1 MKTFHEE
8 IPDLC
13 QDALTDQLFD
23 EYSIFFDIETTG
35 FSPAN
40 STLYMIGC
48 ARRKSNRIC
57 IEQFFAEKPE
67 EEAEILATFFQML
80 SPYTTIITF
89 NGVGFDIPYLKAKA
103 DHYKIPEHFRDFE
116 YLDIFKSVS
125 SIKFLL
131 KLENYKQ
138 KTIESFLGLKREDEK
153 TGGDLIHVYFTHV
166 KHPTEETMHLLRIHN
181 YEDVL
186 HMIDLLSVLSYLE
199 VLNGQ
204 YTILSHR
211 IDHYHAYDGTEGEE
225 WIITMQNNYPVPRQ
239 LSCKQDCFYLMI
251 GKNRTSLRIPVYEG
265 ELHYF
270 YSNYRDY
277 YYLKKEDM
285 AIHKSVASFVDKEY
299 RENAKASNCYTRKS
313 GKFLPIGGYTKLV
326 ENLLEGIEVRLN
338 EDYLED
344 KEKWNAMAEKVVY
357 TGAID
362 AYFDY
367 TLGNLEYR
375 SVRFE
380 NEILDMP
387 NFQGNAA
394 VNYTDR
400 ETPWTRIIE
409 HKWFEFGKDENGNDL
424 PKTIIS
430 KEYSS
435 EWKPGDEP
443 YYPVN
448 DKKNGELYQKYKALA
463 EKEENIIF
471 GGRLGEYKYYDMDA
485 VIASA
490 LECARNQLY

>member
-23 EYSIFFDIETTG
+23 EHSIFFDIETTG

-57 IEQFFAEKPE
+57 IDQFFAEKPE

-313 GKFLPIGGYTKLV
+313 GKFLPQYNNV
-326 ENLLEGIEVRLN
+326 
-338 EDYLED
+338 
-344 KEKWNAMAEKVVY
+344 MQ
-357 TGAID
+357 
-362 AYFDY
+362 
-367 TLGNLEYR
+367 
-375 SVRFE
+375 
-380 NEILDMP
+380 P
-387 NFQGNAA
+387 
-394 VNYTDR
+394 
-400 ETPWTRIIE
+400 
-409 HKWFEFGKDENGNDL
+409 EFR
-424 PKTIIS
+424 
-430 KEYSS
+430 KEY
-435 EWKPGDEP
+435 K
-443 YYPVN
+443 
-448 DKKNGELYQKYKALA
+448 DKISYFEMTDDFCTSDIMLHRYIDHILKNMM
-463 EKEENIIF
+463 EK
-471 GGRLGEYKYYDMDA
+471 K
-485 VIASA
+485 
-490 LECARNQLY
+490 

>member
-23 EYSIFFDIETTG
+23 EHSIFFDIETTG

-57 IEQFFAEKPE
+57 IDQFFAEKPE
-67 EEAEILATFFQML
+67 EEAEILAAFFQML

-138 KTIESFLGLKREDEK
+138 KTIESFLGLKRKDEK

-225 WIITMQNNYPVPRQ
+225 WIITMQNDYPVPRQ

-285 AIHKSVASFVDKEY
+285 AIYLLFIQHILYSLKE
-299 RENAKASNCYTRKS
+299 NGKAAIVVPTGFITAKK
-313 GKFLPIGGYTKLV
+313 
-326 ENLLEGIEVRLN
+326 GIEYKIRKYIVDNQFLTGVISMPANIFATTNTSVSILFLDKSKNNDMMIFLDASKCGEKIKDGKNQKIILRPNETSKIIDYFLN
-338 EDYLED
+338 KTEED
-344 KEKWNAMAEKVVY
+344 KFSSYVSLNDVKGNNYSFSA
-357 TGAID
+357 GQ
-362 AYFDY
+362 YFDVKI
-367 TLGNLEYR
+367 EYDD
-375 SVRFE
+375 
-380 NEILDMP
+380 I
-387 NFQGNAA
+387 
-394 VNYTDR
+394 
-400 ETPWTRIIE
+400 
-409 HKWFEFGKDENGNDL
+409 
-424 PKTIIS
+424 
-430 KEYSS
+430 SS
-435 EWKPGDEP
+435 EEFSKNMINYNKKLDELFL
-443 YYPVN
+443 N
-448 DKKNGELYQKYKALA
+448 DEKI
-463 EKEENIIF
+463 KEE
-471 GGRLGEYKYYDMDA
+471 LKHSLEVLYKND
-485 VIASA
+485 
-490 LECARNQLY
+490 

>member
-23 EYSIFFDIETTG
+23 EHSIFFDIETTG

-57 IEQFFAEKPE
+57 IDQFFAEKPE
-67 EEAEILATFFQML
+67 EEAEILAAFFQML

-138 KTIESFLGLKREDEK
+138 KTIESFLGLKRKDEK

-186 HMIDLLSVLSYLE
+186 HMIDLLSVLSYLDASLLFRSFTLE

-225 WIITMQNNYPVPRQ
+225 WIITMQNDYPVPRQ

-313 GKFLPIGGYTKLV
+313 GKFLPQY
-326 ENLLEGIEVRLN
+326 N
-338 EDYLED
+338 
-344 KEKWNAMAEKVVY
+344 
-357 TGAID
+357 
-362 AYFDY
+362 
-367 TLGNLEYR
+367 
-375 SVRFE
+375 SV
-380 NEILDMP
+380 MQP
-387 NFQGNAA
+387 
-394 VNYTDR
+394 
-400 ETPWTRIIE
+400 
-409 HKWFEFGKDENGNDL
+409 EFR
-424 PKTIIS
+424 
-430 KEYSS
+430 KEY
-435 EWKPGDEP
+435 K
-443 YYPVN
+443 
-448 DKKNGELYQKYKALA
+448 DKISYFEMTDDFCTSDIMLRRYIDHILKNMMGKK
-463 EKEENIIF
+463 
-471 GGRLGEYKYYDMDA
+471 
-485 VIASA
+485 
-490 LECARNQLY
+490 

>member
-23 EYSIFFDIETTG
+23 EHSIFFDIETTG

-57 IEQFFAEKPE
+57 IDQFFAEKPE
-67 EEAEILATFFQML
+67 EEAEILAAFFQML

-138 KTIESFLGLKREDEK
+138 KTVESFLGLKRKDKK

-225 WIITMQNNYPVPRQ
+225 WIITMQNDYPVPRQ

-313 GKFLPIGGYTKLV
+313 GKFLPQY
-326 ENLLEGIEVRLN
+326 N
-338 EDYLED
+338 
-344 KEKWNAMAEKVVY
+344 
-357 TGAID
+357 
-362 AYFDY
+362 
-367 TLGNLEYR
+367 
-375 SVRFE
+375 SV
-380 NEILDMP
+380 MQP
-387 NFQGNAA
+387 
-394 VNYTDR
+394 
-400 ETPWTRIIE
+400 
-409 HKWFEFGKDENGNDL
+409 EFR
-424 PKTIIS
+424 
-430 KEYSS
+430 KEY
-435 EWKPGDEP
+435 K
-443 YYPVN
+443 
-448 DKKNGELYQKYKALA
+448 DKISYFEMTDDFCTSDIMLRRYIDHILKNMMGKNNNLRLQKCMFLCFRHKNMHFYWFKHSFQN
-463 EKEENIIF
+463 KN
-471 GGRLGEYKYYDMDA
+471 
-485 VIASA
+485 
-490 LECARNQLY
+490 C

>member
-23 EYSIFFDIETTG
+23 EHSIFFDIETTG

-57 IEQFFAEKPE
+57 IDQFFAEKPE
-67 EEAEILATFFQML
+67 EEAEILAAFFQML

-138 KTIESFLGLKREDEK
+138 KTIESFLGLKRKDKK

-211 IDHYHAYDGTEGEE
+211 IDHYHAYDGTGGEE
-225 WIITMQNNYPVPRQ
+225 WIITMQNDYPVPRQ

-313 GKFLPIGGYTKLV
+313 GKFLPQY
-326 ENLLEGIEVRLN
+326 N
-338 EDYLED
+338 
-344 KEKWNAMAEKVVY
+344 
-357 TGAID
+357 
-362 AYFDY
+362 
-367 TLGNLEYR
+367 
-375 SVRFE
+375 SV
-380 NEILDMP
+380 MQP
-387 NFQGNAA
+387 
-394 VNYTDR
+394 
-400 ETPWTRIIE
+400 
-409 HKWFEFGKDENGNDL
+409 EFR
-424 PKTIIS
+424 
-430 KEYSS
+430 KEY
-435 EWKPGDEP
+435 K
-443 YYPVN
+443 
-448 DKKNGELYQKYKALA
+448 DKISYFEMTDDFCTSDIMLRRYIDHILKNMMGKK
-463 EKEENIIF
+463 
-471 GGRLGEYKYYDMDA
+471 
-485 VIASA
+485 
-490 LECARNQLY
+490 

>member
-1 MKTFHEE
+1 MTKNEIYGIIQTHDKIQTLYKGEFMKTFHEE

-23 EYSIFFDIETTG
+23 EHSIFFDIETTG

-57 IEQFFAEKPE
+57 IDQFFAEKPE
-67 EEAEILATFFQML
+67 EEAEILAAFFQML

-313 GKFLPIGGYTKLV
+313 GKFLPQYNNV
-326 ENLLEGIEVRLN
+326 
-338 EDYLED
+338 
-344 KEKWNAMAEKVVY
+344 MQ
-357 TGAID
+357 
-362 AYFDY
+362 
-367 TLGNLEYR
+367 
-375 SVRFE
+375 
-380 NEILDMP
+380 P
-387 NFQGNAA
+387 
-394 VNYTDR
+394 
-400 ETPWTRIIE
+400 
-409 HKWFEFGKDENGNDL
+409 EFR
-424 PKTIIS
+424 
-430 KEYSS
+430 KEY
-435 EWKPGDEP
+435 K
-443 YYPVN
+443 
-448 DKKNGELYQKYKALA
+448 DKISYFEMTDDFCTSDIMLRRYIDHILKNMMGKK
-463 EKEENIIF
+463 
-471 GGRLGEYKYYDMDA
+471 
-485 VIASA
+485 
-490 LECARNQLY
+490 

>member
-23 EYSIFFDIETTG
+23 EHSIFFDIETTG

-48 ARRKSNRIC
+48 ARRKSNRIY
-57 IEQFFAEKPE
+57 IDQFFAEKPE
-67 EEAEILATFFQML
+67 EETEILAAFFQML

-225 WIITMQNNYPVPRQ
+225 WIITMQNDYPVPRQ

-313 GKFLPIGGYTKLV
+313 GKFLPQY
-326 ENLLEGIEVRLN
+326 N
-338 EDYLED
+338 
-344 KEKWNAMAEKVVY
+344 
-357 TGAID
+357 
-362 AYFDY
+362 
-367 TLGNLEYR
+367 
-375 SVRFE
+375 SV
-380 NEILDMP
+380 MQP
-387 NFQGNAA
+387 
-394 VNYTDR
+394 
-400 ETPWTRIIE
+400 
-409 HKWFEFGKDENGNDL
+409 EFR
-424 PKTIIS
+424 
-430 KEYSS
+430 KEY
-435 EWKPGDEP
+435 K
-443 YYPVN
+443 
-448 DKKNGELYQKYKALA
+448 DKISYFEMTDDFCTSDIMLRRYIDHILKNMMGKK
-463 EKEENIIF
+463 
-471 GGRLGEYKYYDMDA
+471 
-485 VIASA
+485 
-490 LECARNQLY
+490 

>member
-23 EYSIFFDIETTG
+23 EHSIFFDIETTG

-57 IEQFFAEKPE
+57 IDQFFAEKPE
-67 EEAEILATFFQML
+67 EEAEILAAFFQML
-80 SPYTTIITF
+80 SPYTTIIMF

-138 KTIESFLGLKREDEK
+138 KTIESFLGLKRKDEK

-166 KHPTEETMHLLRIHN
+166 KHPTEETMHLLLIHN

-225 WIITMQNNYPVPRQ
+225 WIITMQNDYPVPRQ

-313 GKFLPIGGYTKLV
+313 GKFLPQY
-326 ENLLEGIEVRLN
+326 N
-338 EDYLED
+338 
-344 KEKWNAMAEKVVY
+344 
-357 TGAID
+357 
-362 AYFDY
+362 
-367 TLGNLEYR
+367 
-375 SVRFE
+375 SV
-380 NEILDMP
+380 MQP
-387 NFQGNAA
+387 
-394 VNYTDR
+394 
-400 ETPWTRIIE
+400 
-409 HKWFEFGKDENGNDL
+409 EFR
-424 PKTIIS
+424 
-430 KEYSS
+430 KEY
-435 EWKPGDEP
+435 K
-443 YYPVN
+443 
-448 DKKNGELYQKYKALA
+448 DKISYFEMTDDFCTSDIMLRRYIDHILKNMMGKK
-463 EKEENIIF
+463 
-471 GGRLGEYKYYDMDA
+471 
-485 VIASA
+485 
-490 LECARNQLY
+490 

>member
-23 EYSIFFDIETTG
+23 EHSIFFDIETTG

-57 IEQFFAEKPE
+57 IDQFFAEKPE
-67 EEAEILATFFQML
+67 EEAEILAAFFQML

-138 KTIESFLGLKREDEK
+138 KTIESFLGLKRKDEK

-225 WIITMQNNYPVPRQ
+225 WIITMQNDYPVPRQ

-251 GKNRTSLRIPVYEG
+251 GKTALLFVFRSTKVNCIIFIP
-265 ELHYF
+265 
-270 YSNYRDY
+270 
-277 YYLKKEDM
+277 
-285 AIHKSVASFVDKEY
+285 I
-299 RENAKASNCYTRKS
+299 T
-313 GKFLPIGGYTKLV
+313 
-326 ENLLEGIEVRLN
+326 GI
-338 EDYLED
+338 
-344 KEKWNAMAEKVVY
+344 
-357 TGAID
+357 
-362 AYFDY
+362 
-367 TLGNLEYR
+367 
-375 SVRFE
+375 
-380 NEILDMP
+380 
-387 NFQGNAA
+387 
-394 VNYTDR
+394 
-400 ETPWTRIIE
+400 
-409 HKWFEFGKDENGNDL
+409 
-424 PKTIIS
+424 TII
-430 KEYSS
+430 
-435 EWKPGDEP
+435 
-443 YYPVN
+443 
-448 DKKNGELYQKYKALA
+448 
-463 EKEENIIF
+463 
-471 GGRLGEYKYYDMDA
+471 
-485 VIASA
+485 
-490 LECARNQLY
+490 